1 MEKKI
6 YPVILSGGIG
16 LRLWPASTE
25 SYPKQFLNINSSN
38 SLIFDTLKRIENKIF
53 HPPTIIGSFDHRFL
67 IKNEI
72 KNNNIKYRSIFLEP
86 MQRNTMASITICTL
100 DILKKDPNAII
111 LALPADHIIQQK
123 QLFLKVIKESVKIA
137 EKNFITTFG
146 IKPNSINTSMGYITA
161 GKKKVYNGYLIDR
174 FIEKPPISI
183 AKKLTNS
190 KKSFWNSG
198 IFLFAAKNFVNEAE
212 NYAKQTID
220 LAYRVQKSIKKDMIF
235 KVIPNKPFAKFDN
248 EPVDKSIME
257 KTKNGVTVP
266 IDIKWFDVGSWKGV
280 LDVVKKDKNNNSINK
295 NVFFNDVTNTIVWSK
310 NKKVVVVGVDNL
322 AIIEDNDAIL
332 VKKIS
337 NDEAIK
343 PLLNKIK
350 AIKTESR
357 GPNQKVYRPWGE
369 YQSIYSE
376 KGFLIKILRIYPKN
390 KISLQY
396 HNKRSEHWIVVE
408 GIATVIKGK
417 KKFKLKQNQSTYISK
432 GEIHRLSNETN
443 KDLTLVEVQTG
454 SYLEEDDIVRLEDV
468 YGRIKKN

>member
-1 MEKKI
+1 M
-6 YPVILSGGIG
+6 
-16 LRLWPASTE
+16 
-25 SYPKQFLNINSSN
+25 
-38 SLIFDTLKRIENKIF
+38 
-53 HPPTIIGSFDHRFL
+53 
-67 IKNEI
+67 
-72 KNNNIKYRSIFLEP
+72 
-86 MQRNTMASITICTL
+86 
-100 DILKKDPNAII
+100 
-111 LALPADHIIQQK
+111 
-123 QLFLKVIKESVKIA
+123 
-137 EKNFITTFG
+137 
-146 IKPNSINTSMGYITA
+146 
-161 GKKKVYNGYLIDR
+161 
-174 FIEKPPISI
+174 
-183 AKKLTNS
+183 
-190 KKSFWNSG
+190 
-198 IFLFAAKNFVNEAE
+198 FAAKNFVNEAE
-212 NYAKQTID
+212 NYAKKTID

-235 KVIPNKPFAKFDN
+235 NVIPNKPFAKFDN

-357 GPNQKVYRPWGE
+357 GLNQKVHRPWGE

-376 KGFLIKILRIYPKN
+376 NRFLIKILRIYPKN

-417 KKFKLKQNQSTYISK
+417 KNLN
-432 GEIHRLSNETN
+432 
-443 KDLTLVEVQTG
+443 
-454 SYLEEDDIVRLEDV
+454 
-468 YGRIKKN
+468 